1 MQTGLPL
8 LDLSIFGASVKGQK
22 ALSEGAKPTGDV
34 KADQLAGFME
44 IMSALLT
51 LPPERW
57 QQSLAGLEAASADG
71 NASASPCLA
80 DDSGQPV
87 PPADLLKLMMNMK
100 GEILQ
105 DLQSA
110 KAEGRPH
117 PLLDM
122 AETLVE
128 QPQVDAP
135 APKASGEVQL
145 PQGAEP
151 ETQIMPAEPQ
161 TQNGLAADPGGDQD
175 KQLLAGEEK
184 QLFSGLDPNTGKD
197 KTPLA
202 LDATIDGE
210 NKSAAVGEEQ
220 ASKTSR
226 KPKQVNDFLFKTTD
240 AMSEGATHPGVE
252 KETTPSSA
260 EAAKT
265 PVEKLLPDVKDR
277 IDDKVHQPLTNDSLK
292 DAGVNTQPRV
302 DENNFQERL
311 VQKLDPSAGG
321 QQELQ
326 FKPQGG
332 QESKGI
338 TLSGEKEVMPQ
349 EKAAPSEVVR
359 QIVQRMS
366 MHTIGDQSKM
376 VIRLKPEFLGNVHMQ
391 VLTENQQVTVR
402 MMAEST
408 LVKDIVEQ
416 NLPHLRAELQHH
428 GLEIQKFDVF
438 VANDEQSWRGGQE
451 QAGFSDTRNQ
461 RHSRPDG
468 DKSRR
473 QHRKTVLNTGDGKKV
488 VQKEPGEVDYFA

>member
-1 MQTGLPL
+1 MQTGLPS
-8 LDLSIFGASVKGQK
+8 LDLSIFGAPVKGQK
-22 ALSEGAKPTGDV
+22 ALSEAAKPTGDV

-51 LPPERW
+51 LPPEKW
-57 QQSLAGLEAASADG
+57 QQSLAGLDATSADG
-71 NASASPCLA
+71 NASAFPCLA
-80 DDSGQPV
+80 GNSGQPV

-105 DLQSA
+105 ELQSA
-110 KAEGRPH
+110 RAEGRQH
-117 PLLDM
+117 PVLDM
-122 AETLVE
+122 AEALME
-128 QPQVDAP
+128 ESQMGAP
-135 APKASGEVQL
+135 APDASDEVQL

-151 ETQIMPAEPQ
+151 ETAVIPGDHPAQEW
-161 TQNGLAADPGGDQD
+161 LAADPGSEEE
-175 KQLLAGEEK
+175 KQLLAG
-184 QLFSGLDPNTGKD
+184 LAP
-197 KTPLA
+197 KTQKAKPPLS

-210 NKSAAVGEEQ
+210 NKPTVVGEEQ
-220 ASKTSR
+220 APKTSR
-226 KPKQVNDFLFKTTD
+226 NPEQVNDFLFKTTD
-240 AMSEGATHPGVE
+240 AMSEGTSHPAVE
-252 KETTPSSA
+252 KETKPSSA

-265 PVEKLLPDVKDR
+265 PVEKIVPDDKVR
-277 IDDKVHQPLTNDSLK
+277 IDDKVHQPLTNDNLK
-292 DAGVNTQPRV
+292 DAGVNTQPRT
-302 DENNFQERL
+302 DENNFQEHL
-311 VQKLDPSAGG
+311 VPRLDPSAGG
-321 QQELQ
+321 PQELQ

-349 EKAAPSEVVR
+349 EKAEPSEVVR

-402 MMAEST
+402 MMAESS

-428 GLEIQKFDVF
+428 GLQIQKFDVF

-451 QAGFSDTRNQ
+451 QAGFSNTRNRKQ
-461 RHSRPDG
+461 SQQDG
-468 DKSRR
+468 GKSRR
-473 QHRKTVLNTGDGKKV
+473 PLRKIGLNSGDGKRV